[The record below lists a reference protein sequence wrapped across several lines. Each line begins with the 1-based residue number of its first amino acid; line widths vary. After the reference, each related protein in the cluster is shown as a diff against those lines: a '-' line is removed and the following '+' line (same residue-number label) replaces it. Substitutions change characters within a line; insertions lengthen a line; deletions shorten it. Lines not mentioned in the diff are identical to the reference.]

1 MELPRKTELFDSLVE
16 SSLKPL
22 TENSRDYFQILDV
35 TELSIAIVN
44 VIEELKSVIN
54 QYAFGVNY
62 NYYLCEKSDYHIDS
76 IIKEKVPV
84 FWFSIIYS

>member
-1 MELPRKTELFDSLVE
+1 MDIPRKTELFDALVD

-35 TELSIAIVN
+35 IDLCVALVN
-44 VIEELKSVIN
+44 VIEELRSVVN

-62 NYYLCEKSDYHIDS
+62 NYYLCEKIDNYIDS
-76 IIKEKVPV
+76 IIKEKVNV
-84 FWFSIIYS
+84 